1 MSDSNHPNLK
11 KNGRKKLLFLG
22 ETGNG
27 KSALCNALSQP
38 VRTDGG
44 NLQQNFPESS
54 NKSIGNTE
62 TILKNI
68 DFLGLEQRKTSL
80 IDTVGFNSIQKNN
93 TAVADLIV
101 SLKEYCDYIHIF
113 GIVVSSPKRIE
124 ASLKETIELF
134 EGMFGKERF
143 WENAVLIFT
152 NLQQSDDQISR
163 RSGRNNSDEQLKHDF
178 NAVIRKEFKPQK
190 DIPTLIIDA
199 HYDGRRSDEKERFTK
214 SAHELYDILM
224 GSDGTTVR
232 DIKRVVGRYEGLQEK
247 VEQLTIEF
255 KAKEKEAAEMKKLAY
270 GLGSVVVIGAG
281 AATAGA
287 AMVAGPSAMAFAA
300 TCGETAVAV
309 ATAGAAKVAAGATAL
324 AGSEGASLCAAGATA
339 IAGKVIESAARSQM

>member
-11 KNGRKKLLFLG
+11 KNGRKKLLLLG

-38 VRTDGG
+38 ARTDGR
-44 NLQQNFPESS
+44 NLRQNFPESS
-54 NKSIGNTE
+54 NQSIGNTE
-62 TILKNI
+62 TIFKNI

-93 TAVADLIV
+93 TAVAELIV

-134 EGMFGKERF
+134 VGMFGKERF

-152 NLQQSDDQISR
+152 NLQQSDEQISR

-178 NAVIRKEFKPQK
+178 NAVIRTEFKLQK

-199 HYDGRRSDEKERFTK
+199 HYDGRRSDEKERFTN
-214 SAHELYDILM
+214 SANELYDILM

-232 DIKRVVGRYEGLQEK
+232 DIKRVVGRYDGLQEE
-247 VEQLTIEF
+247 VEQLTINF
-255 KAKEKEAAEMKKLAY
+255 KAKEKEAAKMKKLAY
-270 GLGSVVVIGAG
+270 GLGGIVVIGAG
-281 AATAGA
+281 A
-287 AMVAGPSAMAFAA
+287 VAGPSAMAFAA
-300 TCGETAVAV
+300 TFGETAAAV

-324 AGSEGASLCAAGATA
+324 AGSEGAGLCAAGATA